1 MLNEKRPPGPWWRL
15 LPAGGMGLFAV
26 LYGVAAALYPGG
38 SPADKTAPGFS
49 WLHNYWCNLLTA
61 VAING
66 QPNPAQPV
74 ALLAMG
80 VLCLS
85 LMLFWYC
92 LPPLFQFGAR
102 VAGLVRSA
110 GILSM
115 VAAGFLSGEQHD
127 LMITIAC
134 LLGVVALGA
143 AFAGLYRTRRL
154 GLLGLGALCLLLLGV
169 NNYVY
174 YSQHFIEALPVVQ
187 KITFV
192 LFLLWFS
199 LLSGAVYKQ
208 GSLRATYARQ

>member
-1 MLNEKRPPGPWWRL
+1 MLNKKSPPGPWWLL

-74 ALLAMG
+74 ALAAMG

-85 LMLFWYC
+85 IMLFWYY
-92 LPPLFQFGAR
+92 LPPLFQFGPR
-102 VAGLVRSA
+102 VAGTVRLA
-110 GILSM
+110 GIFSM
-115 VAAGFLSGEQHD
+115 VAAGFLSTELHD
-127 LMITIAC
+127 LVISIAC

-143 AFAGLYRTRRL
+143 TFAGLYQARRL
-154 GLLGLGALCLLLLGV
+154 RLLALGALCLVLLGI

-174 YSQHFIEALPVVQ
+174 YSQHFILALPVIQ

-199 LLSGAVYKQ
+199 LLSVAVYNQ
-208 GSLRATYARQ
+208 GRLRPAYARQ